1 MQIEAYD
8 EQRSD
13 LASTHFYFP
22 DNMAINMDSDG
33 ESWLSCIRCGEKY
46 DISRRKY
53 ICDRCHGLLEVKH
66 SFPDHFTSE
75 GFSGVWH
82 YGPLIHPALGK
93 ARIISR
99 GEGATAMYS
108 HESVSRFTGLSSLGM
123 KHEGENP
130 TGSFK
135 DRGMTVAVTEALRLG
150 ATETICASTGN
161 TSASAASYSALAG
174 IRSNV
179 LIPSG
184 NISSSKLSQAIA
196 YGARIID
203 IPGDFDMAMS
213 NVIRIAENRQDYYV
227 LNSINPWRI
236 EGQKT
241 IFFEIMERVRDCR
254 FIALPA
260 GNLGNTS
267 AAGKAIREFKELGL
281 IDDIPKIISVQAEGA
296 SPFYNLWTGGGE
308 KLEPV
313 RASTIASAIR
323 IGNPVNWEKAIRE
336 IRYTGGMVVRVT
348 DREIIE
354 AKRVVDRSGI
364 GCEPASAASVAG
376 LKQLV
381 DQGKIDRN
389 DSAVAVL
396 TGNILKDTAS
406 IQEASDR
413 IPMEAFMQ
421 ELLA

>member
-1 MQIEAYD
+1 
-8 EQRSD
+8 
-13 LASTHFYFP
+13 
-22 DNMAINMDSDG
+22 MAANG
-33 ESWLSCIRCGEKY
+33 ESWLSCIKCGQKY
-46 DISRRKY
+46 SISRRKY

-66 SFPDHFTSE
+66 TFTENFTEE
-75 GFSGVWH
+75 GFRGVWH
-82 YGPLIHPALGK
+82 YKPLIHPSLEK
-93 ARIISR
+93 ARIVSR
-99 GEGATAMYS
+99 GEGATALYS
-108 HESVSRFTGLSSLGM
+108 HDSVSEFAGISGLRM

-135 DRGMTVAVTEALRLG
+135 DRGMTVAVSEAIRLG
-150 ATETICASTGN
+150 ATETVCASTGN

-174 IRSNV
+174 IKSNV

-184 NISSSKLSQAIA
+184 NVSPSKLSQAIA

-203 IPGDFDMAMS
+203 TPGDFDMAMK
-213 NVIRIAENRQDYYV
+213 NVARIAENSLDYYV
-227 LNSINPWRI
+227 LNSINPWRV

-241 IFFEIMERVRDCR
+241 IFFEIMNELKECR

-267 AAGKAIREFKELGL
+267 AAGKAIREFSELGL
-281 IDDIPKIISVQAEGA
+281 INDIPEIISVQAEGA
-296 SPFYNLWTGGGE
+296 SPFYNLWAGGME

-313 RASTIASAIR
+313 KASTIASAIR

-336 IRYTGGMVVRVT
+336 IRYTGGMVVTVS
-348 DREIIE
+348 DREIME

-376 LKQLV
+376 LKKLV
-381 DQGKIDRN
+381 DEGKIDRN
-389 DSAVAVL
+389 DRAVAVL

-406 IQEASDR
+406 IMEDSAR
-413 IPMEAFMQ
+413 IPMETFMR